1 MGAMKR
7 CLHGAVGIL
16 VAAGGATA
24 AEAQTTVVTPDI
36 VQPPAAAAVVT
47 TVPSATMIAQTTP
60 VETTRQVTT
69 TYRTRDRGRVVRRTV
84 VTTRTSPVVA
94 PRTEQ
99 VVTAPVQTVA
109 PAYAV
114 PPYAIQGYTVAPAVE
129 QVGPPAEV
137 VTPAPVVTQRVVTEP
152 GYAPAAAVVAP
163 VLPPRAYRYVYLDDR
178 TLVVDPVT
186 NALLATYWR

>member
-1 MGAMKR
+1 MAAMMSCLLGA
-7 CLHGAVGIL
+7 IL
-16 VAAGGATA
+16 LAAGGVTA
-24 AEAQTTVVTPDI
+24 AEAQTIVAPDV

-47 TVPSATMIAQTTP
+47 TVPSATVVAQTTP

-84 VTTRTSPVVA
+84 VTTRTSPVVV
-94 PRTEQ
+94 PRTVTEQ
-99 VVTAPVQTVA
+99 FITAPVQNVA
-109 PAYAV
+109 PVYAT
-114 PPYAIQGYTVAPAVE
+114 PPYAVQGYTVAPAID

-137 VTPAPVVTQRVVTEP
+137 VAPAPVVTGRVVAEP
-152 GYAPAAAVVAP
+152 GYAPAPAVVAP
-163 VLPPRAYRYVYLDDR
+163 VAPPRAYRYVYLDDR

>member
-1 MGAMKR
+1 MAAMMSCLLGA
-7 CLHGAVGIL
+7 IL
-16 VAAGGATA
+16 LAAGGVTA
-24 AEAQTTVVTPDI
+24 AEAQTIVAPDV

-47 TVPSATMIAQTTP
+47 TVPSATVVAQTTP

-84 VTTRTSPVVA
+84 VTTRTSPVVV
-94 PRTEQ
+94 PRTVTEQ
-99 VVTAPVQTVA
+99 VVMAPVQNVA
-109 PAYAV
+109 PVYATSPYAV
-114 PPYAIQGYTVAPAVE
+114 QGYTVAPAID

-137 VTPAPVVTQRVVTEP
+137 VAPAPVVTGRVVAEP
-152 GYAPAAAVVAP
+152 GYAPAPAVVAP
-163 VLPPRAYRYVYLDDR
+163 VAPPRAYRYVYLDDR